1 MFLLYDFAF
10 FIWKRRYSYDSVDF
24 NLAGLV
30 CYSND
35 ITVHVVVAYDAID
48 VKCGLLWYT
57 VIKRKLVGVDGKE
70 DAL

>member
-1 MFLLYDFAF
+1 
-10 FIWKRRYSYDSVDF
+10 
-24 NLAGLV
+24 LAGLV

-35 ITVHVVVAYDAID
+35 IRVVVAYNAID

-70 DAL
+70 VAL